1 MRTLTGK
8 VVSVKMG
15 KTIVVEIARQIVHP
29 LYKKIMHRTTR
40 LKVHNEIGDIKE
52 GDKVQ
57 IVSTR
62 PISKDKHFKVL
73 KVEK

>member
-15 KTIVVEIARQIVHP
+15 KTIVVEIARQIIHP

-40 LKVHNEIGDIKE
+40 LKVHNEIEDIKE
-52 GDKVQ
+52 GDNVR
-57 IVSTR
+57 IVSVR
-62 PISKDKHFKVL
+62 PISKNKHFKVL
-73 KVEK
+73 EVGK

>member
-1 MRTLTGK
+1 MRTLTGI

-15 KTIVVEIARQIVHP
+15 KTIVVEISRQIVHP

-40 LKVHNEIGDIKE
+40 LKAHNEIADIKE

-57 IVSTR
+57 IVSAR
-62 PISKDKHFKVL
+62 PISKEKHFKVL